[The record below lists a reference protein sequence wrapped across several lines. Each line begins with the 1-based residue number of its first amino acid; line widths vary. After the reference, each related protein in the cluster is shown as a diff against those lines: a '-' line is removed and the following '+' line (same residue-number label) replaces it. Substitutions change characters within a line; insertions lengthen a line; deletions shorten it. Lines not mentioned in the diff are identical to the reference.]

1 MGTSRTTE
9 TEMAHKPRK
18 DRTTAQL
25 PVLMAVAEISDD
37 PHMEELLNSCTKDQQ
52 RAIVQALRSAY
63 DAGQEAADQRSGRL
77 MARIFGGF
85 VGVTPGIDIDDH
97 DDKAPRSRLRDM
109 VRMVASVSRNQ

>member
-1 MGTSRTTE
+1 
-9 TEMAHKPRK
+9 MAHKPK
-18 DRTTAQL
+18 KNSNGAQL
-25 PVLMAVAEISDD
+25 PVLMAVAEISNNN

-52 RAIVQALRSAY
+52 IAIVQALRSAY
-63 DAGQEAADQRSGRL
+63 DAGQEAADQRSGKL

-85 VGVTPGIDIDDH
+85 VGVTPGIDIDGH